1 MKSITTATAR
11 AFGATTAIALALGA
25 SAASAEVTIEVGYP
39 YSALFD
45 VTFEKIM
52 PLFKAEHPDINV
64 EFRATYEQYEDGTN
78 TILREAVAG
87 TLPDVTL
94 QGLNRQ
100 AILVE
105 KGIAQSLEP
114 FIAQEADFAKDGYH
128 QAMLD
133 LGTFNGAVHGL
144 PFAVSL
150 PVGYY
155 NMDLMSKIGV
165 TEASQLPTTWT
176 EVVDACHKLRDAGVE
191 NPLFWGWNITGN
203 WFVQALMWSQGEP
216 ILSGN
221 DFNLDSDAG
230 LVALNTMNDMFDGCQ
245 MQNLSV
251 SEAATPFTAGAV
263 AMHFWSTSSVGSI
276 ERSKGDFTLMTNE
289 FPGIGSAPKGLP
301 AGGNAAMLTSTS
313 DNPEEVAAAWTF
325 LKFIT
330 SGAGAAAVAET
341 TGYMPPNKAAND
353 LLADFYA
360 ANPNKETAVRQ
371 AGLLREWIAYPGD
384 NGLAI
389 TQVIYDALEGIV
401 TGEYDD
407 MEELQE
413 ELTEEVQDLL
423 PR

>member
-1 MKSITTATAR
+1 MKTMLKAM
-11 AFGATTAIALALGA
+11 LLG
-25 SAASAEVTIEVGYP
+25 SAALTLTAAAGRADTTIEVGYP

-45 VTFEKIM
+45 VSFQKIM
-52 PLFKAEHPDINV
+52 PLFNAAHPDIKV
-64 EFRATYEQYEDGTN
+64 VFRASYEQYEDGTN
-78 TILREAVAG
+78 TILREAVSG
-87 TLPDVTL
+87 ELPDVSL

-100 AILVE
+100 AILVD
-105 KGIAQSLEP
+105 KGIARSLET
-114 FIAQEADFAKDGYH
+114 FIAAEPDFAKEGYH

-155 NMDLMSKIGV
+155 NMDLMATIGV
-165 TEASQLPTTWT
+165 TDRAQLPQTWDQ
-176 EVVDACHKLRDAGVE
+176 VIGMCAKLRDAGVE

-216 ILSGN
+216 IMKGG
-221 DFNLDSDAG
+221 DFNLDSEAG
-230 LVALNTMNDMFDGCQ
+230 LVALNTMNDLFDGCN

-251 SEAATPFTAGAV
+251 TEAGTPFSAGNV
-263 AMHFWSTSSVGSI
+263 AMYFWSTSSVGSI

-289 FPGIGSAPKGLP
+289 YPGIGAKPQGLP

-313 DNPEEVAAAWTF
+313 DDPAQVAAAWTF

-341 TGYMPPNKAAND
+341 TGYMPPNKAANA

-360 ANPNKETAVRQ
+360 TNPNKETAVRQ

-389 TQVIYDALEGIV
+389 TQVIYDGLENIV
-401 TGEYDD
+401 TGDADD
-407 MEELQE
+407 MKALQK

-423 PR
+423 PKN